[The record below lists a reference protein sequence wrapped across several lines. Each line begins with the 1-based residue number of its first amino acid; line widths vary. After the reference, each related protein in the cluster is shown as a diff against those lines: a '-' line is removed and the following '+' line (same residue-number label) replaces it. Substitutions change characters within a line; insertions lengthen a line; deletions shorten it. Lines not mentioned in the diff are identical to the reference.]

1 MDMLEEQAAALLRS
15 VGAGLGLELQPD
27 STGACGLRIDDRLDV
42 TLRYEPNPPSL
53 LAYSHV
59 GALPDGPV
67 EDLLRRLLEEN
78 HVWDGSRGST
88 WSLSGGSVVLSRL
101 FALAELESREPVER
115 ACDIRRGCALRPGG
129 LVEPSRLHAGGAA
142 DAALAPGRQH
152 DHAMMAT
159 GAASA
164 EAAALSPGEVRELV
178 SIGFH
183 GLLNGKAEPALRL
196 FDGSERAAALRDLS
210 PHRQRT
216 RAHGIRTRP

>member
-101 FALAELESREPVER
+101 FALAELEAETLSSE
-115 ACDIRRGCALRPGG
+115 
-129 LVEPSRLHAGGAA
+129 
-142 DAALAPGRQH
+142 LATFV
-152 DHAMMAT
+152 DV
-159 GAASA
+159 
-164 EAAALSPGEVRELV
+164 ALSGQEVLSSRPV
-178 SIGFH
+178 SALG
-183 GLLNGKAEPALRL
+183 GPQRMPLLR
-196 FDGSERAAALRDLS
+196 DGSMIA
-210 PHRQRT
+210 P
-216 RAHGIRTRP
+216 